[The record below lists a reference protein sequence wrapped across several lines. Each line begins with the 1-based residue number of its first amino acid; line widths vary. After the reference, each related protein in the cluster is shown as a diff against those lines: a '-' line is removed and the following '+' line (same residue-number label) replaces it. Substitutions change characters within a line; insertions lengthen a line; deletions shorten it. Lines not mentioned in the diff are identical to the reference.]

1 MCGGGSKCVLVFLK
15 CRSAFK
21 NEYTTSVLKKSRA
34 GYDLRH
40 TPSARFSS
48 GAARK
53 VNDDGRDSQIWV

>member
-1 MCGGGSKCVLVFLK
+1 MCGGGSKYVLVFLK

-40 TPSARFSS
+40 TPSAHLSSDKSTMAEGILRF
-48 GAARK
+48 GF
-53 VNDDGRDSQIWV
+53 DL